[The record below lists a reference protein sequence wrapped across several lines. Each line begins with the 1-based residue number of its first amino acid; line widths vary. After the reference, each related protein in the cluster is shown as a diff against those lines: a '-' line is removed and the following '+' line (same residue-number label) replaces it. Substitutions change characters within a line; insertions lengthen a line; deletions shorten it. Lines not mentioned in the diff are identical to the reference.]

1 MKSKTKLVRLPLGG
15 NLKGDYFANP
25 DYVTQIEP
33 RFDRDGGNATLIPN
47 ECKIH
52 VLAHTGFLGDNV
64 TTWIIGMSPAMTA
77 TYLNQ

>member
-33 RFDRDGGNATLIPN
+33 RFNDGKLVENQ
-47 ECKIH
+47 CQIH
-52 VLAHTGFLGDNV
+52 VAAHTGFLGTNF